1 MEVHTLGSMS
11 LLAPTGSYSLRQQEI
26 IQFLHRGDAHSFL
39 SPLVW
44 DCGGIGGGTT
54 KEACPSDS
62 ERDPSQSPQKLG
74 KLIDSFE
81 AHWVHLKPRLTQSH
95 GNKHMLPLSVSLTEP
110 VSLSHLGLG
119 TT

>member
-44 DCGGIGGGTT
+44 DCGGTGGGRT
-54 KEACPSDS
+54 KQACLSDS

-81 AHWVHLKPRLTQSH
+81 PRRVHPKPGLTQSQ
-95 GNKHMLPLSVSLTEP
+95 GNEHMLPLSVPLTEP
-110 VSLSHLGLG
+110 VSLSHLDRG